1 MFQGWK
7 KNSQIALKTNPYLE
21 FAVITRCLR
30 ISLES
35 IFTGL
40 NNLVM
45 ASYQA
50 IEEKDTEKMEEEAL
64 KFSSGNHQQL

>member
-21 FAVITRCLR
+21 FAVIARCLR

-40 NNLVM
+40 NNRLWRLIK
-45 ASYQA
+45 Q
-50 IEEKDTEKMEEEAL
+50 
-64 KFSSGNHQQL
+64 